1 MISFNNFSS
10 ALNKLIGGLKLKK
23 SDNETVKFNIK
34 ILGIEKDPK
43 KIKNEVQLLKRK
55 IEDINSKVLQLEN
68 NIDFFSDSSS
78 KNPLIKDVLEKISDH
93 KNESIFLD
101 NCLSTLIRAVKVK
114 KVGNLVIILLII
126 LLLTAQL

>member
-1 MISFNNFSS
+1 MISFTNFST

-68 NIDFFSDSSS
+68 NIDFFSDSSN
-78 KNPLIKDVLEKISDH
+78 KNPLIKDVLEKVSDH

-101 NCLSTLIRAVKVK
+101 NCLSRLKSIERKIK
-114 KVGNLVIILLII
+114 KNLEPKKINSEDN
-126 LLLTAQL
+126 